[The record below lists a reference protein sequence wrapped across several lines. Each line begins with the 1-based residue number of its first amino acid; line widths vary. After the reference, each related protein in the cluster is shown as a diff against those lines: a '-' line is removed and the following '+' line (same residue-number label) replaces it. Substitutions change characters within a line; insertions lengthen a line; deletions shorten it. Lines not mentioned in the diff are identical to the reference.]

1 MKFTMPRDRV
11 VVSTLGHSIEFK
23 KGVAT
28 PVPPALYDIVQQHG
42 AVPEEELPE
51 DTKPQS
57 KVPTDPAERSSQIQT
72 AIELLVLRKQREDF
86 TAGGA
91 PHAKVLSA
99 ELGWTVDAT
108 ERDAEWTKFQQT
120 EKDV

>member
-1 MKFTMPRDRV
+1 MRFIMPRNRV
-11 VVSTLGHSIEFK
+11 VSTTLGHSIEFK
-23 KGVAT
+23 KGEPT
-28 PVPPALYDIVQQHG
+28 QVPPALYDIVQQHG

-57 KVPTDPAERSSQIQT
+57 KIPTDPAERSAQIQT
-72 AIELLVLRKQREDF
+72 AIELLVLRNSSQEF

-99 ELGWTVDAT
+99 ELGWPVDAS
-108 ERDAEWTKFQQT
+108 ERDVEWVKFQRADGGT
-120 EKDV
+120 